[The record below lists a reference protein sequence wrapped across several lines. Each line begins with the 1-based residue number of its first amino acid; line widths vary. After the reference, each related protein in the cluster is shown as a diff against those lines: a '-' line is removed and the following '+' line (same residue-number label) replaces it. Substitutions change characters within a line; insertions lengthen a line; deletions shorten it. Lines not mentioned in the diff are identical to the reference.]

1 MATEQHWAA
10 FWNKKAGETT
20 DFQATGRGRMDVVG
34 FLYTV
39 RECAR
44 ILDLQ
49 PSDNVLDIG
58 CGTGIFALALSP
70 FVRSIVAYD
79 ISSQAVQRA
88 KNNLSDA
95 DNVVVDVGSITSLPC
110 TADRF
115 DKVLAYSVLQYLGSE
130 DAVLAAF
137 TEIARALRPSGVGLL
152 AGNPDPQR
160 RKMVEDEIL
169 SGPDEAVAQKSLAIL
184 ADTLWLSREKMIE
197 LAERAGLQARVV
209 AISPRIQQHT
219 YMFDIVVKKQGAMP

>member
-44 ILDLQ
+44 ILDLR
-49 PSDNVLDIG
+49 PSDAVLDIG

-70 FVRSIVAYD
+70 FVKSIVALD
-79 ISSQAVQRA
+79 LSPDAVARA
-88 KNNLSDA
+88 ARNLSDA
-95 DNVVVDVGSITSLPC
+95 DNVETGIGSITSLP
-110 TADRF
+110 TAAEQF

-130 DAVLAAF
+130 DAVFAAF
-137 TEIARALRPSGVGLL
+137 LEIARTLRPAGVALL
-152 AGNPDPQR
+152 AGNPDPDR
-160 RKMVEDEIL
+160 RQMVEDEIRA
-169 SGPDEAVAQKSLAIL
+169 GPDKDAAQKSLAIL

-197 LAERAGLQARVV
+197 LAGRAGLEARAV

-219 YMFDIVVKKQGAMP
+219 YMFDIVVIKKGATP

>member
-44 ILDLQ
+44 ILDLR
-49 PSDNVLDIG
+49 PGDAVLDIG

-70 FVRSIVAYD
+70 FVKSIVALD
-79 ISSQAVQRA
+79 LSPDAVARA
-88 KNNLSDA
+88 TKNLSDV
-95 DNVVVDVGSITSLPC
+95 DNVETGIGSITSLP
-110 TADRF
+110 TAADRF

-137 TEIARALRPSGVGLL
+137 REIARALRPAGVALL
-152 AGNPDPQR
+152 AGNPDPAR
-160 RKMVEDEIL
+160 RQMVEDEIRA
-169 SGPDEAVAQKSLAIL
+169 SPDKDAARKSLAIL
-184 ADTLWLSREKMIE
+184 ADTLWLSRESMIK
-197 LAERAGLQARVV
+197 LAGRAGLEARAV

-219 YMFDIVVKKQGAMP
+219 YMFDIVVIKKGATP